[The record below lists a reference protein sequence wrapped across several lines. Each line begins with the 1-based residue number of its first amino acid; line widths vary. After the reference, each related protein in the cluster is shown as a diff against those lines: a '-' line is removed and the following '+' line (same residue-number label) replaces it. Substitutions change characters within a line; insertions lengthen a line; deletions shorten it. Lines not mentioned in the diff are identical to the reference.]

1 MVRPFDTSL
10 QEIKRLLLQ
19 MARMVEISIHQG
31 VQSLQTGN
39 VDLAKKVIQEDIQIN
54 EMEDLIDDKVMILIA
69 TQQPVA
75 RDLRLLIAAIRLAND
90 LERMAD
96 LAEDIAEITLE
107 LHENNLVI
115 QPQIPEIDK
124 MAEQTQAMV
133 HDGINSYVD
142 GNIMLAKSLAVADDK
157 VDDLY
162 EKVFREMMQRM
173 KDDNQKEVAL
183 KICFVARFLER
194 IADHTVNLGESVVF
208 IETGKQRDLN

>member
-19 MARMVEISIHQG
+19 MARMVEIAIHQG

-39 VDLAKKVIQEDIQIN
+39 VDLAKKVIQDDLQIN

-107 LHENNLVI
+107 LHQDNLTI
-115 QPQIPEIDK
+115 QPKIPEIDK
-124 MAEQTQAMV
+124 MAERTQKMV

-142 GNIMLAKSLAVADDK
+142 GNIELAKSLAVADDG
-157 VDDLY
+157 VDELY

-173 KDDNQKEVAL
+173 KDDDQQEVAL